1 MSPAPDS
8 TADDPQQTI
17 ADLQRANA
25 DLQRANAELQRRL
38 DGRTAER
45 DEALD
50 REAATAEVLQ
60 VINSSPGDLAP
71 VFDAIL
77 EKATTLCEASFG
89 ILWTH
94 DGEYMHASAITG
106 VPPQFAEF

>member
-50 REAATAEVLQ
+50 RETATAEVLQ
-60 VINSSPGDLAP
+60 VIYSSTGDLAP
-71 VFDAIL
+71 VFDEVL
-77 EKATTLCEASFG
+77 E
-89 ILWTH
+89 
-94 DGEYMHASAITG
+94 
-106 VPPQFAEF
+106 